1 MTQNMRK
8 VLRIV
13 QAYPEG
19 VTALEVHKATRI
31 SFHSVC
37 ASLRKLREAGKVTG
51 RGGIWRPAEIF

>member
-31 SFHSVC
+31 SFHSVSS
-37 ASLRKLREAGKVTG
+37 ALRKLREAWKVAG
-51 RGGIWRPAEIF
+51 RGGIWRLAKIN